1 MLKRLVLGLIVA
13 WAGAGFLLE
22 VNRAVTAF
30 DAREQASLRGVWQLG
45 ASSPA
50 RLERCLAP
58 ARRTIAPGSAVAFA
72 SPDKPP
78 GAAFTRWRW
87 AAYLMPGHDVIQ
99 ANDPAGEG
107 LAEYAI
113 ACGTLI
119 ESPRLEPL
127 RDLPG
132 GRLYRVRRP

>member
-1 MLKRLVLGLIVA
+1 MLHRLLLTLLAA

-22 VNRAVTAF
+22 VNRATTAY
-30 DAREQASLRGVWQLG
+30 DAREQAPPRGLWQLG
-45 ASSPA
+45 APNPV

-58 ARRTIAPGSAVAFA
+58 ARRTIAPGSAIAFA
-72 SPDKPP
+72 SPDRPP
-78 GAAFTRWRW
+78 GAAFLRWRW
-87 AAYLMPGHDVIQ
+87 AAYLMPAHDVIQ
-99 ANDPAGEG
+99 ADDPAAAG

-113 ACGTLI
+113 ACGTRI